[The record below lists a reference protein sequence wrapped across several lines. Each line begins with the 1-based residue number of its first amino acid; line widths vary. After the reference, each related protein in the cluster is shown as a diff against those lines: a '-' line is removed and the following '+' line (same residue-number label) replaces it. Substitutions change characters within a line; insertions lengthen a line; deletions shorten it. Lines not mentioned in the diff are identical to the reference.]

1 MLIRFV
7 GLMALM
13 MIPVGVFFYFYFR
26 RTILFWS
33 HRDKSRIV
41 RVVSVLLAVL
51 AALGSLNPFSV
62 TALVILHVAAAQVI
76 VQLLW
81 LAGKRFIKS
90 PADSGDT
97 QLSDSPAEHPV
108 ERPLSENLT
117 EKPLSENP
125 TEKPLHKSPTNKTLP
140 EKIYRCGLV
149 PLVVT
154 ALVLGYGYLHMKDV
168 EPKNYTVSINK
179 ELPDGLTVALISD
192 LHFGTTM
199 DREKLQRYCDEISA
213 QNPDIIALCGD
224 IVDER
229 TTAEEMRQAIQ
240 TLGGMESKYGIY
252 YVFGNHDSAD
262 PPFTV
267 PELTEAFEAAGIR
280 MLTDECVELGDNIVL
295 AGRLDRS
302 YSMSMWRGDAS
313 HEGVESIGRKDTKK
327 LLEGVDRDKFILLL
341 DHQPVELEENAAAG
355 VDLQLSGHTHG
366 GQIWPVGLI
375 SDWLGFGELNYGEK
389 TMGDYHVIVSSGI
402 AGWGYPIRTGSNSE
416 YLIVKVSG
424 TNRAAG
430 DRESGGEI

>member
-41 RVVSVLLAVL
+41 RIVSVLLAVL

-97 QLSDSPAEHPV
+97 QLSDSPAE
-108 ERPLSENLT
+108 
-117 EKPLSENP
+117 NP
-125 TEKPLHKSPTNKTLP
+125 TEKPLHKMNKTLP
-140 EKIYRCGLV
+140 EKFYRCGLI

-252 YVFGNHDSAD
+252 YVFGNHDSASYSSD

-280 MLTDECVELGDNIVL
+280 MLTDDCVELGDNIVL

-327 LLEGVDRDKFILLL
+327 LLEGVDRDKVILLL
-341 DHQPVELEENAAAG
+341 DHQHVELEENAAAG